1 MLLLSTF
8 ISFYPNGIPA
18 RLCEARAG
26 KSDDDLFFLINFHP
40 KLLASFLID
49 NVMRMYYACSMII
62 FDASTL
68 ILLARIGLL
77 ELFLSTFQGRVAIS
91 KKVKSEVCI
100 KGREERP
107 LVESLIKQ
115 GKIEILTAKNPKQKR
130 KLTDDFNIDEGEAE
144 ALLLAIQTGAET
156 IATDDRN
163 AIRAAKLLKI
173 DFVTAIGFLIRAHE
187 KQFVDRDEALTNLQS
202 LQVIGRYSNAILKD
216 AKNRIEGGE

>member
-1 MLLLSTF
+1 
-8 ISFYPNGIPA
+8 
-18 RLCEARAG
+18 
-26 KSDDDLFFLINFHP
+26 
-40 KLLASFLID
+40 
-49 NVMRMYYACSMII
+49 MYYVRNMII

-68 ILLARIGLL
+68 ILLTRIGLL
-77 ELFLSTFQGRVAIS
+77 ELFLSTFQGRVAIP

-115 GKIEILTAKNPKQKR
+115 GKIEILTAKNPRQKR
-130 KLTDDFNIDEGEAE
+130 KLMGDFNIDEGEAE
-144 ALLLAIQTGAET
+144 ALLLAIQTGAES

-187 KQFVDRDEALTNLQS
+187 KQLVDRDEALTKLQR
-202 LQVIGRYSNAILKD
+202 LQVIGRYSKAILED